1 MRLQDLRTQLPDVKD
16 VREGKH
22 VKESEG
28 ENMGIGFSRAIPR
41 ILVATSAV
49 VLAAWLAAGTA
60 AAQNITSSSIDG
72 VVTDQSGATLPG
84 VTVTITSPALQVG
97 QLTAVT
103 DTQGFYRFIDLPRGT
118 YQLRFELQGFD
129 PFIRQGLELNAGF
142 AARINASLN
151 VGALQETVTV
161 SGASPVVDLTTTR
174 GGQNVS
180 TDLITLAL
188 PGLKQMADVI
198 NVTPGLHSTDG
209 YKPGAIGLNGR
220 SRFNTYGIDSSNTNV
235 TVMVDGFKIIAN
247 SQPDFANT
255 VETDVKT
262 YGNSAEVKEA
272 GALINM
278 VTKSGGNDFRGR
290 VSESY
295 MQQPADN
302 LSPELTARGLTVGT
316 SLQYYNDLSAD
327 LGGRIVRDKLWFFGS
342 IRDRRNETTRPG
354 LVVDPGPDGVYLT
367 GDEPAAFPKSRLR
380 NPTIK
385 GSYQAATK
393 YQVVA
398 DYAREVTNSDADYQK
413 TIFNAQSTA
422 NPDFTHIAWEATQV
436 FQWIP
441 TRWKFE
447 FKGTPSKHLFF
458 DAQFGRSTYLLD
470 YLEQPACGTTPPT
483 YDRSTLMLTGC
494 GIQQQSDFLMWVGD
508 GSLTYVPSSFL
519 GGSHEF
525 KMGYQLS
532 LRDITGNSAIRPS
545 GNYALM
551 FDVVNGVPHQPVQFE
566 TANAPVEPDNWDNV
580 YSAYFADQWRLG
592 QRLTFNLGMRYDYQH
607 SYVPEQRREAGPF
620 AAAATFPRVEVGRWG
635 RLAPRAAVAWDV
647 TGRGKTV
654 LKATYGWF
662 NTEAAIS
669 ADYNQYTIFTTD
681 YRWHDVNGDGK
692 YQTGEVNLDTN
703 GPDFVSTTSA
713 ANARINPD
721 LRLSHVHET
730 TASLEHEL
738 APHLAVRGLFVQKRI
753 ADSYTTINILRP
765 YSAYNIPI
773 PRRDPGPD
781 GLLSTADDGPM
792 VTIYD
797 YDPAYRGSN
806 FVGNQATNRPDGRSD
821 YYNSYEGSVSRRLAG
836 SWSLLA
842 AYTATKYHRWL
853 SPGAVPTS
861 PNDDF
866 FALDEKWRWN
876 LKVNGNYNLPH
887 DFLVGAIVELVN
899 GSLGQRTYVFRPTDP
914 SGPPLRQLASATVRL
929 EPYGTHQEPHQTTF
943 NARVA
948 KRFALS
954 GKALNV
960 SFDVL
965 NVTNSNAITAVSY
978 VSGPSFGR
986 VTDILPPRTL
996 RVGVTFDY

>member
-1 MRLQDLRTQLPDVKD
+1 MIQ
-16 VREGKH
+16 
-22 VKESEG
+22 
-28 ENMGIGFSRAIPR
+28 RAIGI
-41 ILVATSAV
+41 ILTAFVTATGIAS
-49 VLAAWLAAGTA
+49 
-60 AAQNITSSSIDG
+60 AQNITSSSIDG
-72 VVTDQSGATLPG
+72 VVTDQSGAALPG
-84 VTVTITSPALQVG
+84 VTITASSPALQLP
-97 QLTAVT
+97 QIVT
-103 DTQGFYRFIDLPRGT
+103 TSDAQGFYRFKDIPRGT

-129 PFIRQGLELNAGF
+129 PLVREGLVVNAGF
-142 AARINASLN
+142 AARVNVSLS

-180 TDLITLAL
+180 TDLITIAL

-198 NVTPGLHSTDG
+198 GMTPGLHSTDG

-220 SRFNTYGIDSSNTNV
+220 SRFNTYGIDSGNTNV
-235 TVMVDGFKIIAN
+235 TIMVDGFKIIAN

-255 VETDVKT
+255 IETDVKT

-290 VSESY
+290 LSEGY
-295 MQQPADN
+295 MRQPRGN

-316 SLQYYNDLSAD
+316 SLQYHNDFSAD
-327 LGGRIVRDKLWFFGS
+327 LGGRIVRDTLWFFGS
-342 IRDRRNETTRPG
+342 FRDRRNETTRPG
-354 LVVDPGPDGVYLT
+354 LVLNPGPDGVYLT
-367 GDEPAAFPKSRLR
+367 GDEPAAFPQSSLS

-385 GSYQAATK
+385 GSYQATRK
-393 YQVVA
+393 YQVIA

-413 TIFNAQSTA
+413 TIFGAQSTA
-422 NPDFTHIAWEATQV
+422 NPDFTHIAFEATQV
-436 FQWIP
+436 FRWAP

-447 FKGTPSKHLFF
+447 FKGTPNNHLLF

-470 YLEQPACGTTPPT
+470 YTEQPMCGTSVPT
-483 YDRSTLMLTGC
+483 YDRNTLMLTGC

-508 GSLTYVPSSFL
+508 ASLTYVPSSFL
-519 GGSHEF
+519 GGNHEF
-525 KMGYQLS
+525 KLGYQLS
-532 LRDITGNSAIRPS
+532 MRDITGNSLVRPN

-551 FDVVNGVPHQPVQFE
+551 FDVVNGVPHQPSQFE

-592 QRLTFNLGMRYDYQH
+592 QRLTFNLGVRYDYQH
-607 SYVPEQRREAGPF
+607 SYVPEQTRPAGPF

-635 RLAPRAAVAWDV
+635 HFGPRAAVAWDV
-647 TGRGKTV
+647 TGRGRTV
-654 LKATYGWF
+654 LKASYGWF
-662 NTEAAIS
+662 NSEAAIS

-681 YRWHDVNGDGK
+681 YRWHDLNGDGK
-692 YQTGEVNLDTN
+692 YQPGEVNLDTN
-703 GPDFVSTTSA
+703 GADFISTTSA

-721 LRLSHVHET
+721 LRLSHVQEMS
-730 TASLEHEL
+730 ASLEHEL
-738 APHLAVRGLFVQKRI
+738 APNLAVRGLFVQKRVG
-753 ADSYTTINILRP
+753 DQYSTINVLRP

-773 PRRDPGPD
+773 PRTDPGPD
-781 GLLSTADDGPM
+781 GVLFTADDAGP

-797 YDPAYRGSN
+797 YDPAYRGAN
-806 FVGNQATNRPDGRSD
+806 FVGNQATNRPERRSD
-821 YYNSYEGSVSRRLAG
+821 WFNSYEGSIARRLSG

-853 SPGAVPTS
+853 TGVPTS
-861 PNDDF
+861 PNDQF
-866 FALDEKWRWN
+866 FPLDDSWRWN
-876 LKVNGNYNLPH
+876 FKLNGNYNLPH
-887 DFLVGAIVELVN
+887 DFLVGGIIELVN
-899 GSLGQRTYVFRPTDP
+899 GSLGQRSYVFRATDA
-914 SGPPLRQLASATVRL
+914 SGPPLRQLASATIRL
-929 EPYGTHQEPHQTTF
+929 EPYGSRQEPHQTTF

-948 KRFALS
+948 KKLRF
-954 GKALNV
+954 GQRALNL
-960 SFDVL
+960 SFDVF

-996 RVGVTFDY
+996 RAGATFDF

>member
-1 MRLQDLRTQLPDVKD
+1 MRGLQDVKD
-16 VREGKH
+16 ARDVKH
-22 VKESEG
+22 AKEKEG
-28 ENMGIGFSRAIPR
+28 ENMGIGFSHAIPR
-41 ILVATSAV
+41 MLVATSAV
-49 VLAAWLAAGTA
+49 ALAAWLPAGTV

-84 VTVTITSPALQVG
+84 VTVTITSPALQVP
-97 QLTAVT
+97 QLTSTT

-118 YQLRFELQGFD
+118 YQLRFDLQGFD
-129 PFIRQGLELNAGF
+129 PVVRQGLELNAGF
-142 AARINASLN
+142 AARINVSLK
-151 VGALQETVTV
+151 VGSLQETVTV

-180 TDLITLAL
+180 TDLITIAL

-220 SRFNTYGIDSSNTNV
+220 SRFNTYGIDSGNTNV

-295 MQQPADN
+295 MWQPADN

-354 LVVDPGPDGVYLT
+354 LVLDPGPDGVYLT
-367 GDEPAAFPKSRLR
+367 GDEPAAFPTSRLR

-385 GSYQAATK
+385 GSYQATTK

-447 FKGTPSKHLFF
+447 FKGTPSNHLFF

-470 YLEQPACGTTPPT
+470 YLEQPVCGTTPPT
-483 YDRSTLMLTGC
+483 YDRNTLMLTGC

-592 QRLTFNLGMRYDYQH
+592 QRLTFNLGIRYDYQH

-620 AAAATFPRVEVGRWG
+620 AAAATFPRRGRTVGT
-635 RLAPRAAVAWDV
+635 PRAA
-647 TGRGKTV
+647 GRSRVGRHRPR
-654 LKATYGWF
+654 
-662 NTEAAIS
+662 
-669 ADYNQYTIFTTD
+669 Q
-681 YRWHDVNGDGK
+681 DGA
-692 YQTGEVNLDTN
+692 Q
-703 GPDFVSTTSA
+703 SH
-713 ANARINPD
+713 
-721 LRLSHVHET
+721 LRLVQHRGGDFGGLQPVHDFHDR
-730 TASLEHEL
+730 LPL
-738 APHLAVRGLFVQKRI
+738 A
-753 ADSYTTINILRP
+753 
-765 YSAYNIPI
+765 
-773 PRRDPGPD
+773 RRERRWQ
-781 GLLSTADDGPM
+781 L
-792 VTIYD
+792 
-797 YDPAYRGSN
+797 
-806 FVGNQATNRPDGRSD
+806 PDGRS
-821 YYNSYEGSVSRRLAG
+821 ESRYQRSRLHQHDERGERAHQPGPAAVARARDDRLARARARAE
-836 SWSLLA
+836 S
-842 AYTATKYHRWL
+842 R
-853 SPGAVPTS
+853 GA
-861 PNDDF
+861 
-866 FALDEKWRWN
+866 
-876 LKVNGNYNLPH
+876 
-887 DFLVGAIVELVN
+887 
-899 GSLGQRTYVFRPTDP
+899 
-914 SGPPLRQLASATVRL
+914 
-929 EPYGTHQEPHQTTF
+929 
-943 NARVA
+943 
-948 KRFALS
+948 
-954 GKALNV
+954 
-960 SFDVL
+960 
-965 NVTNSNAITAVSY
+965 
-978 VSGPSFGR
+978 
-986 VTDILPPRTL
+986 RTL
-996 RVGVTFDY
+996 RPETDRRLLHDDQRAAALQRVQHPDPAPRSRSRRSAQHGRRRPDGHDLRLRPGLPWQQLRR